1 MKLSP
6 REKEILFLIIDK
18 EMSNSEIAVILGISV
33 GTVDTHRKNILNKF
47 QVSNS
52 VGLTKKAI
60 KLKLIDV

>member
-1 MKLSP
+1 
-6 REKEILFLIIDK
+6 
-18 EMSNSEIAVILGISV
+18 MSNSEIAVILGISV